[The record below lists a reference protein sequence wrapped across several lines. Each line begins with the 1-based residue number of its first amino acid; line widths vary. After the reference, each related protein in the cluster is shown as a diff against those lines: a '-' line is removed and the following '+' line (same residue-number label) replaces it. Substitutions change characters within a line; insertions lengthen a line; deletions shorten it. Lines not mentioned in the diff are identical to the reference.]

1 MADPRTPPD
10 HVTDPTKCWGRS
22 KRSHK
27 QCGKWPLHGARH
39 CKVHAGDNQAR
50 AMAAVR
56 AELQRWTLNTDD
68 IDPAKTLLQLLAQ
81 SRRRVDQYAE
91 RLALLVDEHGG
102 DIAEAMVAE
111 SFIMNDQ
118 GHLQKVGEYIRGLAT
133 LEAAERDRCANFARL
148 AIGAG
153 IAERQVRLAEQQ
165 GALMARFLRA
175 VLGDPD
181 LQLTPEQRAK
191 APAVMARHL
200 QALPAAG

>member
-10 HVTDPTKCWGRS
+10 HVTDPVKCWGTR
-22 KRSHK
+22 KRTDI
-27 QCGKWPLHGARH
+27 QCGRYPMPGSRY
-39 CKVHAGDNQAR
+39 CKNHAGNGQAR

-56 AELQRWTLNTDD
+56 VELARWTLNTDD

-81 SRRRVDQYAE
+81 SRRRVDDYAE
-91 RLALLVDEHGG
+91 RLAHLVDEHGG
-102 DIAEAMVAE
+102 DIAEAMVSE
-111 SFIMNDQ
+111 SYVMNDQ

-133 LEAAERDRCANFARL
+133 LEAQERDRCANFARL

-153 IAERQVRLAEQQ
+153 IAERQVRIAEQQ
-165 GALMARFLRA
+165 GAMMATFMRA
-175 VLGDPD
+175 VLGDEA
-181 LQLTPEQRAK
+181 LGLTAEQRAA